1 MRSLAFAYLLLTA
14 AQVFA
19 QADTSAWYAR
29 QTRRIHMDFHTP
41 DVRPDRVI
49 KRFDPEAYAK
59 TLDDAHVNSLVTFA
73 KGHHG
78 YSYYD
83 TELGT
88 KHPGLPDSTD
98 MLGEI
103 TAACHARDIAV
114 AAYYSVGWLTTV
126 EKEHPEWMERDSL
139 GRKVGTSG
147 VEKTDGWNLISLHS
161 PYLEEVVLPE
171 LREIAGGYDV
181 DGVWIDI
188 VENQPDYSGYALEAY
203 AKTHDGATYPN
214 HAAAVAFA
222 DETRR
227 RAVAA
232 MRAAVREVAP
242 GKSFTFNTAGRDP
255 RVSGLVDYHS
265 IETHPGATW
274 HQGAWT
280 HALLTMK
287 YLRRAG
293 KPFESTTSRFLHGW
307 GGWDDQPVA
316 NMLAVASRI
325 VANGG
330 AVNLG
335 DQTYPD
341 GTLDTALYERI
352 GEVFDTVR
360 RRERWGSGGEAYP
373 EAAVLAAPFDI
384 YAIYGQDPAQLDAYL
399 GAAKA
404 LSAHHWA
411 FSLVSE
417 EDEGLAEALATY
429 PVVVVPK
436 PNDLSAATISLLEAY
451 VRDGGRVLLTESAPA
466 TAMPPALASLL
477 GVYDAGASAYS
488 TGYLALD
495 AAVSEGVRRSP
506 LLVPAP
512 FRRVAPDR
520 ARTLAT
526 LVEPLIE
533 PRPEELFLFRHGE
546 LSPPGDSSDYAA
558 VTYHR
563 VGRGEVIYVAAPI
576 FEAYL
581 TQHQWY
587 LGDVADR
594 LLASFDAPRAVRVEA
609 PRSVEVTLTEKD
621 GHLVVHLV
629 NYHLGA
635 ERNFAEEVVPVD
647 DIELVLDTQRLHT
660 AGIRVIGADPAFTL
674 APDGPHARLRLGR
687 IDTYTQVA
695 IPLRTP

>member
-1 MRSLAFAYLLLTA
+1 MRATISTLLLLATSP
-14 AQVFA
+14 VFA
-19 QADTSAWYAR
+19 QADTSWYATN
-29 QTRRIHMDFHTP
+29 TRRIHMDFHTL

-49 KRFDPEAYAK
+49 KRFNAEAYAK
-59 TLDDAHVNSLVTFA
+59 TLHDAHVNSLVTFA

-88 KHPGLPDSTD
+88 KHPGLPDGTD

-114 AAYYSVGWLTTV
+114 SAYYSVGWLTTV

-147 VEKTDGWNLISLHS
+147 VEKTDGWNLVCLRS
-161 PYLEEVVLPE
+161 PYLGSVVLPE
-171 LREIAGGYDV
+171 LREIAGNYDL

-188 VENQPDYSGYALEAY
+188 IENQPCYSKWCTKAY
-203 AKTHDGATYPN
+203 AKTHNGNSYPN
-214 HAAAVAFA
+214 HEAAIEFA
-222 DETRR
+222 AETRR
-227 RAVAA
+227 MAVAV
-232 MRAAVREVAP
+232 MRSSVKVE
-242 GKSFTFNTAGRDP
+242 GFDKSFTFNTAGRDP
-255 RVSGLVDYHS
+255 RVSDLVDYHS

-287 YLRRAG
+287 YLRRTG
-293 KPFESTTSRFLHGW
+293 KPYESTTSRFIHGW

-325 VANGG
+325 MANGG
-330 AVNLG
+330 AINLG
-335 DQTYPD
+335 DQTYPE

-352 GEVFDTVR
+352 GEVFDTIR
-360 RRERWGSGGEAYP
+360 RRERWALGAEAYP
-373 EAAVLAAPFDI
+373 EAAILTAPFDI
-384 YAIYGQDPAQLDAYL
+384 YAIYGQDPTQLDPYL

-404 LSAHHWA
+404 LSEHHWG

-417 EDEGLAEALATY
+417 EDGGLGEKLSEYA
-429 PVVVVPK
+429 VVVVPK
-436 PNDLSAATISLLEAY
+436 PNDLSPATLALLDAY
-451 VRDGGRVLLTESAPA
+451 VRDGGRVLLTESDPA
-466 TAMPPALASLL
+466 AALPPALARLA

-488 TGYLALD
+488 NGYLALD
-495 AAVSEGVRRSP
+495 ASVAEDIRRSS
-506 LLVPAP
+506 LLVPST
-512 FRRVAPDR
+512 FRQVAPAD

-533 PRPEELFLFRHGE
+533 PRPEELFFFRHGE
-546 LSPPGDSSDYAA
+546 LSPPGDSTDYAA

-563 VGRGEVIYVAAPI
+563 VGRGEVVYVAAPI

-594 LLASFDAPRAVRVEA
+594 LLTSLELPRAVRVEA

-621 GHLVVHLV
+621 DHLVVHLV

-635 ERNFAEEVVPVD
+635 ERNFAEEVVPVYD
-647 DIELVLDTQRLHT
+647 VELVLDPQRLNT
-660 AGIRVIGADPAFTL
+660 AGIQVTGAEPAFTL
-674 APDGPHARLRLGR
+674 TRDGQRTRLRLGR
-687 IDTYTQVA
+687 VDTYTQVA
-695 IPLRTP
+695 IPLN